1 MKTIFKLLPVVLA
14 IAILPNAHASDNQKI
29 AFVKQ
34 IYQNSISTQG
44 ENDNTFIYRKA
55 TPAFKEALQ
64 VQLEGYVCGEI
75 SGAILW
81 NSQDP
86 DFNAQITYRTNSWGG
101 VVATLKQKRNGR
113 WHTSDVTFALKQA
126 GNGYQ
131 IHDIAN
137 DETASVKNSLLSC
150 S

>member
-14 IAILPNAHASDNQKI
+14 ITILPNAHASDNQKI

-113 WHTSDVTFALKQA
+113 WHTSDVTFALK
-126 GNGYQ
+126 
-131 IHDIAN
+131 
-137 DETASVKNSLLSC
+137 
-150 S
+150 